1 MIGNWLII
9 SCSSKSAHG
18 SLTSPRYWWNCVQ
31 NLGLVIPNAGLIF
44 LDRKPMWVCGGCFAA
59 SETWKATNNG
69 SRGFDEFFLS
79 SSLGHFSTPKNH
91 MIVGGDTWAIEA
103 VRTVDAGVAAWKDE
117 SCHPFGSGR
126 EAKRFARETA
136 RRLFLGLG
144 GLIHFNFPLVNWGD
158 GLQDIPSY
166 GSWEISRNHLP
177 ERRG

>member
-1 MIGNWLII
+1 MTYHFLFIQKCPWLIDI
-9 SCSSKSAHG
+9 SH
-18 SLTSPRYWWNCVQ
+18 WWNCVR
-31 NLGLVIPNAGLIF
+31 NLGLVIPCRVDILGS
-44 LDRKPMWVCGGCFAA
+44 KTYVSCGGCFAA

-69 SRGFDEFFLS
+69 SRGFDEFFLIS
-79 SSLGHFSTPKNH
+79 KFRYFFPTPKTLWLL
-91 MIVGGDTWAIEA
+91 GGDTWAIEA

-117 SCHPFGSGR
+117 RCHPFGSGR